1 MSVKFED
8 FSVQVIASL
17 NDACIQALKEVA
29 GEVEAQTKR
38 NMPPGQW
45 YAQIKNAWKYDVN
58 ESKGEATI
66 GNPLEQSLWV
76 EFGTGEF
83 AKNGDGRKG
92 YWVYVTD
99 SSGGVS
105 KNYSYK
111 GGKSYTLQEAKQI
124 VAMMREDGLDA
135 HYTKGQTPKRP
146 LENAFTKMKPTIKKR
161 FEEVIG
167 GNMS

>member
-17 NDACIQALKEVA
+17 NEACLIALEEVA
-29 GEVEAQTKR
+29 GEIEAQVKR

-45 YAQIKNAWKYDVN
+45 YAQQKNQWTHRID
-58 ESKGEATI
+58 ESQGVATI
-66 GNPLEQSLWV
+66 GNPLESILWT
-76 EFGTGEF
+76 EFGTGEY
-83 AKNGDGRKG
+83 ADGGKGRKG
-92 YWVYVTD
+92 YWIYVKD
-99 SSGGVS
+99 SSSGVS

-111 GGKSYTLQEAKQI
+111 GGKSYTLEEAKQI

-146 LENAFTKMKPTIKKR
+146 LQKAFTKMKPAIKKR
-161 FEEVIG
+161 FEQVIG